1 MHAHETNCSS
11 WGMPIDVCIK
21 DLILL
26 QHVYEPKILY
36 NYNMSLQIMK
46 GPNKQIEPEKKHIS
60 WTKNLI
66 SVFRKL
72 NLEVLCSNI

>member
-46 GPNKQIEPEKKHIS
+46 GPNKQIEPEKKTYLLDKKFNFGFS
-60 WTKNLI
+60 Y
-66 SVFRKL
+66 VKL
-72 NLEVLCSNI
+72 GSSL